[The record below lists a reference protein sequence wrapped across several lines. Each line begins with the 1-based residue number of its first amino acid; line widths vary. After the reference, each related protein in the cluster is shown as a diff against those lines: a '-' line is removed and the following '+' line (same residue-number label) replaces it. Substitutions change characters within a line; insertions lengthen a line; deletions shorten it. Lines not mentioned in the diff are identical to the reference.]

1 MAEAKEIEQS
11 EIAEKTGFTQSNIS
25 RMLSCKYKITLPNF
39 LKLAKSVG
47 VNFYIQSHDEKTDLN
62 LAFEK
67 AMAEL
72 GRRIDELPK
81 N

>member
-1 MAEAKEIEQS
+1 
-11 EIAEKTGFTQSNIS
+11 
-25 RMLSCKYKITLPNF
+25 MLSCKYKITLPNF